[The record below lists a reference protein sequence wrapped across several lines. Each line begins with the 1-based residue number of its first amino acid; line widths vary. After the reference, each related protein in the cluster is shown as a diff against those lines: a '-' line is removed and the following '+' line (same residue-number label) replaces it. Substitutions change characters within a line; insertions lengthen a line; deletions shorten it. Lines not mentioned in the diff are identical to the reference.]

1 MVLALFASVMLVQGQ
16 VEQTRLCQLVGWQE
30 WHSLVGDALGMSRS
44 WYEAPYAEKERYER
58 GTP

>member
-1 MVLALFASVMLVQGQ
+1 
-16 VEQTRLCQLVGWQE
+16 
-30 WHSLVGDALGMSRS
+30 VGDALGMSRS